1 MNTNKYY
8 TIDTSKLYIIN
19 KDNTITYIKDL
30 QSMTYCHQYDIMT
43 YSAMTS

>member
-8 TIDTSKLYIIN
+8 TIDTSKWYIIN

-30 QSMTYCHQYDIMT
+30 
-43 YSAMTS
+43 